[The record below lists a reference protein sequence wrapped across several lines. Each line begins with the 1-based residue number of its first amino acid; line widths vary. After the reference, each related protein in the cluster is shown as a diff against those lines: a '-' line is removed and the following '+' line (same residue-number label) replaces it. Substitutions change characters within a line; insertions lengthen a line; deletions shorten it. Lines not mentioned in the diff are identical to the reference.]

1 MSTFFFS
8 AELAC
13 TVKAEI
19 ETRLEGL
26 VEYWGRE
33 TGEMDKDEQ
42 RVAEKEDSER
52 RWRGKGQAEEE
63 EELGD
68 GWEKKRREEGEERA
82 AIAIFPSLKSLVIDS
97 MVWEVWWE
105 PAILDNLI
113 FKDNESEMGSFWITR
128 LLGIHKVKTLDY
140 CWKSQKVY

>member
-8 AELAC
+8 AELAF

-63 EELGD
+63 EELVD
-68 GWEKKRREEGEERA
+68 GWEEKRREEGEERV
-82 AIAIFPSLKSLVIDS
+82 AIAIFPSLNLLWSIILFEKFDENQRFLIID
-97 MVWEVWWE
+97 
-105 PAILDNLI
+105 IQ
-113 FKDNESEMGSFWITR
+113 R
-128 LLGIHKVKTLDY
+128 
-140 CWKSQKVY
+140 